1 MKSILKETKK
11 VIIIIGDESRVD
23 NMEEYILIIK
33 YFIYI
38 YLL

>member
-33 YFIYI
+33 YIIYI